1 IDDLIIGADSADPNG
16 KDKAGESYVVFGRDT
31 SSGNASPQVETSL
44 SNQTATTG
52 ESFSFQIPSD
62 TFSDPNGDSLTYSAS
77 PQNGNSLPEWLSF
90 NANNRTF
97 SGTPKEDDDGT
108 FNLQVTASDPD
119 GASASS
125 NFSLNIQEDFD
136 NISNTISNSKET
148 HPVELQNFKGSL
160 TNSSED
166 VWVISHGWDSS
177 PDSSEITDLAE
188 TLNSQGKQVVLLNWE
203 SAADT
208 EGKVEL
214 DFEFDPVPSFR
225 CSDIATAINSN
236 ADNAAKWINDVAN
249 FSVAI
254 LTNNWGINSSNI
266 NLIGHS
272 LGAYVSSEIGRL
284 IQSKTQS
291 DGVNRLVALDPATS
305 FSAKPGFDINQ
316 NKQGFNSPAP
326 FRSVSDYSTAFWGK
340 FRSNDGLGS
349 RLLAQSA
356 DDSFEVMF
364 SPDNPD
370 QAPYLPEAIPHYG
383 NIISLYSSLIAGQGI
398 INNQF
403 SLDNSAPQACQKNA
417 FNIDGA
423 YKKMGDLEM
432 KGFLKMSK

>member
-1 IDDLIIGADSADPNG
+1 M
-16 KDKAGESYVVFGRDT
+16 
-31 SSGNASPQVETSL
+31 
-44 SNQTATTG
+44 
-52 ESFSFQIPSD
+52 
-62 TFSDPNGDSLTYSAS
+62 
-77 PQNGNSLPEWLSF
+77 
-90 NANNRTF
+90 
-97 SGTPKEDDDGT
+97 
-108 FNLQVTASDPD
+108 
-119 GASASS
+119 
-125 NFSLNIQEDFD
+125 
-136 NISNTISNSKET
+136 
-148 HPVELQNFKGSL
+148 

-166 VWVISHGWDSS
+166 VWLISHGWDSS

-188 TLNSQGKQVVLLNWE
+188 TLNSQGKQVVLLDWE

-214 DFEFDPVPSFR
+214 DFESDPVPSFR
-225 CSDIATAINSN
+225 YSDIRPAINSN

-249 FSVAI
+249 FSVVT

-326 FRSVSDYSTAFWGK
+326 FSSVSDHSTAFWGK
-340 FRSNDGLGS
+340 FRSNGGLGS

-356 DDSFEVMF
+356 DESFEVMF

-370 QAPYLPEAIPHYG
+370 QAPNLPEAISHHG
-383 NIISLYSSLIAGQGI
+383 NIISLYSS
-398 INNQF
+398 
-403 SLDNSAPQACQKNA
+403 
-417 FNIDGA
+417 
-423 YKKMGDLEM
+423 
-432 KGFLKMSK
+432 

>member
-1 IDDLIIGADSADPNG
+1 M
-16 KDKAGESYVVFGRDT
+16 
-31 SSGNASPQVETSL
+31 
-44 SNQTATTG
+44 
-52 ESFSFQIPSD
+52 
-62 TFSDPNGDSLTYSAS
+62 
-77 PQNGNSLPEWLSF
+77 
-90 NANNRTF
+90 
-97 SGTPKEDDDGT
+97 
-108 FNLQVTASDPD
+108 
-119 GASASS
+119 
-125 NFSLNIQEDFD
+125 QEDFD

-160 TNSSED
+160 TNPSED

-188 TLNSQGKQVVLLNWE
+188 TLNSQGKQVVLLDWE

-208 EGKVEL
+208 EGKVEV
-214 DFEFDPVPSFR
+214 DFDSDGDPVPSSR
-225 CSDIATAINSN
+225 YDISADINSK

-249 FSVAI
+249 FSVASLI
-254 LTNNWGINSSNI
+254 NNWGINSSNI

-305 FSAKPGFDINQ
+305 LSDETGFEINQ
-316 NKQGFNSPAP
+316 NKQDNSPAP
-326 FRSVSDYSTAFWGK
+326 FSSVSDYSTAFWGK

-370 QAPYLPEAIPHYG
+370 QAPYLPEAIPHHG

-403 SLDNSAPQACQKNA
+403 SLDNSAPQAWQKNA

-423 YKKMGDLEM
+423 YKKWEIWR
-432 KGFLKMSK
+432 